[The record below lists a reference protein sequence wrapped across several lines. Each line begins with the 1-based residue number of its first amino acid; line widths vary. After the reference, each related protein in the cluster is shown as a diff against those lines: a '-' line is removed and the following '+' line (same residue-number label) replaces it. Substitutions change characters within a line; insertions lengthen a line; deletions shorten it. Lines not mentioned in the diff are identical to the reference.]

1 MECRSLAKHSG
12 TRRAAEEDM
21 ANIAVVIETGV
32 VKVSGRRMLEP
43 GHKMVVDMMA
53 APSVLATDVC
63 DALLCHAP
71 VLERI
76 QVVRLSDHERFL
88 LA

>member
-12 TRRAAEEDM
+12 TRRVAEEDV
-21 ANIAVVIETGV
+21 ANIAVVIETGI
-32 VKVSGRRMLEP
+32 VKVSGRMLEP

-63 DALLCHAP
+63 DELLCHAP
-71 VLERI
+71 VLGRI
-76 QVVRLSDHERFL
+76 QVVRPSDHERFL